1 METKHEIITIKTKVK
16 ADIPLVWE
24 LLTTPEHIKKWNRAN
39 DDWQTTKATN
49 DLRAGGK
56 FLSRMEAKDGSMG
69 FDFVG
74 TYDKVVAKKGIYY
87 TLDDG
92 RKVEITF
99 TSQGNTTEIIEIF
112 EAENNNPIDMQ
123 QAGWQAILDNFKNYV
138 ESEQR

>member
-1 METKHEIITIKTKVK
+1 METKHKIITIKTKVK
-16 ADIPLVWE
+16 ADIALVWE
-24 LLTTPEHIKKWNRAN
+24 LWTTPEHIKKWNRAN
-39 DDWQTTKATN
+39 DDWQTTNAEN

-56 FLSRMEAKDGSMG
+56 FRSRMEAKDGSMG

-74 TYDKVVAKKGIYY
+74 TYDKVVAKRDIYY

-99 TSQGNTTEIIEIF
+99 TPKGHSTKIVEIF
-112 EAENNNPIDMQ
+112 EAENTNPIDMQ
-123 QAGWQAILDNFKNYV
+123 QAGWQAILDNFKTYA